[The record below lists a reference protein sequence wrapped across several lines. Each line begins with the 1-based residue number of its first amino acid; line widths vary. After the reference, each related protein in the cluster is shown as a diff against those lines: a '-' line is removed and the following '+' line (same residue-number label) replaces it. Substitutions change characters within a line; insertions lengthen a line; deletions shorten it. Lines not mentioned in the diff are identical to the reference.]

1 MRIEPAAR
9 ASQVLPRTLTR
20 DFAALANFDPCVVAL
35 SECRDTAAAIAASAG
50 LPLAA
55 IEERRF
61 EGGEFKLRPLE
72 SVRGRVVFV
81 LQSLSATAEFPIAER
96 LVRLLFL
103 LYGLRDAGASQ
114 RVALVPYLAYARK
127 DRRTQL
133 RDPVNTRYVAQLL
146 EAAGIDRLIALDVHN
161 PAALDNA
168 FRVPV
173 DHLTAL
179 PMMVDHFARRLGG
192 TALTVVS
199 PDVGG
204 IKRAQLFRELLQ
216 RRLGSEVELAFI
228 EKRRAQDVV
237 STGALVGSG
246 SGRNVI
252 VIDDLCASGGTL
264 IRAGELCQR
273 AGAAAVHV
281 AVTHAPLAAG
291 LKAVVE
297 ATSIAS
303 IVVSD
308 SVGITSGG
316 CAAAST
322 AGAKLTVLSIAPL
335 FGQAL
340 HRILTQR
347 PVAPLL
353 ERWPVNAE

>member
-1 MRIEPAAR
+1 
-9 ASQVLPRTLTR
+9 
-20 DFAALANFDPCVVAL
+20 LANSDPCVVAL
-35 SECRDTAAAIAASAG
+35 SECRDMAAAIAASAG

-72 SVRGRVVFV
+72 SVRGRAVFV
-81 LQSLSATAEFPIAER
+81 LQTLSATAEFPIAER

-103 LYGLRDAGASQ
+103 LYGLRDAGARE

-146 EAAGIDRLIALDVHN
+146 EASGIDRLIALDVHN

-179 PMMVDHFARRLGG
+179 PMMVDHFARRLAG
-192 TALTVVS
+192 TALTVMS

-216 RRLGSEVELAFI
+216 RRVTSEVELAFI

-237 STGALVGSG
+237 STGALVGGG

-264 IRAGELCQR
+264 IRASELCQR

-291 LKAVVE
+291 LKAVIE
-297 ATSIAS
+297 TTSIAS

-308 SVGITSGG
+308 SVGLTLGWS
-316 CAAAST
+316 AAAST
-322 AGAKLTVLSIAPL
+322 AGSKLTVLSIAPL

-340 HRILTQR
+340 HRILTHR

-353 ERWPVNAE
+353 ERWPVDAE